1 MTITISSND
10 PRSIKAVGIAATSGQ
25 WLKCRGHDGQKVY
38 GVPGQSEP
46 GRYYLTD
53 TRSCTCPDFQRRGGP
68 CKHIAAVRL
77 HVARVR
83 AEQAREGVV
92 AAA

>member
-25 WLKCRGHDGQKVY
+25 WLKRRTTAGKKYGIPAQSRPGHFYSVDM
-38 GVPGQSEP
+38 
-46 GRYYLTD
+46 RTCD
-53 TRSCTCPDFQRRGGP
+53 CPDFDRRGGP
-68 CKHIAAVRL
+68 CKHVLAVHI

-83 AEQAREGVV
+83 AQQA
-92 AAA
+92 